1 MKGKEP
7 IFLNKFI
14 YRLIYLRMN
23 KVLLLVATIA
33 TLGFVSCDNAQKN
46 AEKATQD
53 SLAEV
58 ARLDSI
64 ARVQADSIQAAI
76 EAAEAAAA
84 DTLNTVVE
92 AAAAL

>member
-1 MKGKEP
+1 
-7 IFLNKFI
+7 LNKII
-14 YRLIYLRMN
+14 YRLIYLRMK

-33 TLGFVSCDNAQKN
+33 TLGFVSCDSAQKN

-84 DTLNTVVE
+84 DTLNAVAEE
-92 AAAAL
+92 AAAL